1 MVVSN
6 KLLIFAT
13 SHGLGKSS
21 RMIYNK
27 KRRREASGWFQV
39 PLGVRIEGCCAS
51 QSS

>member
-6 KLLIFAT
+6 KLLIFAA

-27 KRRREASGWFQV
+27 KRGIWMVPGAS
-39 PLGVRIEGCCAS
+39 LC
-51 QSS
+51 